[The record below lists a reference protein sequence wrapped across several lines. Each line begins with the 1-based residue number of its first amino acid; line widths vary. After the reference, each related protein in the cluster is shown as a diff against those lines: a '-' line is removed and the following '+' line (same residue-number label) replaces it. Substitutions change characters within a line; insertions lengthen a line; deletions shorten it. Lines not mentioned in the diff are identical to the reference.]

1 MRLSLASLSLA
12 LLTALGLLVAAAPVG
27 TSTNVDLFRRGQI
40 PADIGTTACKYYS
53 DVPFVWTYEARIREP
68 FMTVDGLCPKLEEK
82 GKAVNLNCGLLIVKE
97 CKHDINDPQV
107 KKWKFEVRAQ
117 CTGAMVAKAIKA
129 ATGQKSVSCD
139 IVYDKNKW
147 P

>member
-1 MRLSLASLSLA
+1 MYTSSRGPDPRRHWHHGLQILLGRPLRLDLRGPHPRALHDRRRSL
-12 LLTALGLLVAAAPVG
+12 
-27 TSTNVDLFRRGQI
+27 
-40 PADIGTTACKYYS
+40 
-53 DVPFVWTYEARIREP
+53 
-68 FMTVDGLCPKLEEK
+68 PKLEEK

-139 IVYDKNKW
+139 IGYDKNKW